1 MPQDLMVMDLMN
13 VSNAWIFSSIIIM
26 GKIKYVIL
34 SLKQLHAISCIIICI
49 SKATMI
55 LKIELLEEEGK
66 RNKGYAI
73 GSSTTY
79 YHDSTGPSKGVSPP
93 CCSSSI

>member
-1 MPQDLMVMDLMN
+1 MVMDLMN
-13 VSNAWIFSSIIIM
+13 VSNAWIILSIIIM

-34 SLKQLHAISCIIICI
+34 SLKQLHEISYIIICI

-55 LKIELLEEEGK
+55 LKIELLEEEEGK